1 MRDVQVLVS
10 RVGFAENLGAM
21 RDWLDR
27 NNRPLVRFETTS
39 DGDNIVMKLH
49 FDDEA
54 LDECSKRGLAVGMS
68 ARVPYRAA
76 ARSLFARHWGM
87 SFTNGKA

>member
-49 FDDEA
+49 FDDDALGEA
-54 LDECSKRGLAVGMS
+54 FRAGFG
-68 ARVPYRAA
+68 VPR
-76 ARSLFARHWGM
+76 
-87 SFTNGKA
+87 

>member
-1 MRDVQVLVS
+1 MKHFDRKLAMRDVQVLVS

-49 FDDEA
+49 FDDDALGEA
-54 LDECSKRGLAVGMS
+54 FRAALAVL
-68 ARVPYRAA
+68 R
-76 ARSLFARHWGM
+76 
-87 SFTNGKA
+87 